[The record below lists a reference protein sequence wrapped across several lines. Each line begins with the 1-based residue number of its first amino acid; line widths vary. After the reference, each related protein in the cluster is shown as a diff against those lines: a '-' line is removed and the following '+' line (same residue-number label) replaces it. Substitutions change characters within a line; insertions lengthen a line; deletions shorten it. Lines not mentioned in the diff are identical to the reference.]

1 MWALTKLSFLSLSI
15 VNKSLDTEWQEKK
28 EMGWIEDVKSS
39 VSYGEWQAKHEMIL
53 LGSHHLEYISW
64 NILLLKNKEKKKSSN
79 SISFYEWDSARVAVQ
94 DRDIYF
100 IFRCTYYGKSPHE
113 SHECYHNS
121 WRSHQREWVMELD
134 DGCVCPSSSPT
145 YEQCDKDWSSAC
157 RLPIQLFA
165 Y

>member
-39 VSYGEWQAKHEMIL
+39 VSHGEWQAKHEMIL

-64 NILLLKNKEKKKSSN
+64 NMLLLKNKEKKKSSN

-94 DRDIYF
+94 DREIDMWMVLLFRFKSIQNVEWCFCFVF
-100 IFRCTYYGKSPHE
+100 IIT
-113 SHECYHNS
+113 
-121 WRSHQREWVMELD
+121 
-134 DGCVCPSSSPT
+134 PT
-145 YEQCDKDWSSAC
+145 DSTALLSNGNF
-157 RLPIQLFA
+157 I
-165 Y
+165 